1 MKPEESRDPSAGG
14 PVPAG
19 PPDPASTFDTER
31 ALLAIRD
38 RWWLLVLAPVV
49 ALIVA
54 SIWMR
59 FEPYHTT
66 VKATVLLP
74 GDTEEPGNSERP
86 ELMMLDDLPSLIRS
100 WVFAEGVHNGMQ
112 GTDATVAE
120 VQGSLDGSR
129 YSRVLTVTVSDGSAD
144 RVSEIAESVESQLP
158 ALINDYLV
166 PAESERATV
175 RIIDPPGMPERQR
188 ENDVLQLFL
197 VGVTALLAG
206 AIIAVAAGPR
216 GAVTSPSSA

>member
-1 MKPEESRDPSAGG
+1 MTADEPRDTPAAGR
-14 PVPAG
+14 VPAG
-19 PPDPASTFDTER
+19 APDPAASFDTER
-31 ALLAIRD
+31 AIRAIRD
-38 RWWLLVLAPVV
+38 RWWLLLLTPVV

-59 FEPYHTT
+59 FDPYHTT
-66 VKATVLLP
+66 VTATVILP

-100 WVFAEGVHNGMQ
+100 WVFAEAVHAGMQ
-112 GTDATVAE
+112 GTDATVEE
-120 VQGSLDGSR
+120 VQGALDGSR
-129 YSRVLTVTVSDGSAD
+129 YSRVLTVTISDESAE
-144 RVSEIAESVESQLP
+144 RVTEIAASVETQLP
-158 ALINDYLV
+158 QLINDYLV
-166 PAESERATV
+166 PEEGDQATV
-175 RIIDPPGMPERQR
+175 RIIDPPGVPERQR

-216 GAVTSPSSA
+216 GASG

>member
-1 MKPEESRDPSAGG
+1 MRPEESRDPSPVE

-19 PPDPASTFDTER
+19 PPDPSSTFDTER

-38 RWWLLVLAPVV
+38 RWWLLLLMPVV

-74 GDTEEPGNSERP
+74 GDTEDPGNTERP

-100 WVFAEGVHNGMQ
+100 WVFAEGVHAGMQ

-158 ALINDYLV
+158 TLINDYLV
-166 PAESERATV
+166 PAEGEQATV
-175 RIIDPPGMPERQR
+175 RIIDPPGVPERQR

-197 VGVTALLAG
+197 IGVTALLAG
-206 AIIAVAAGPR
+206 AIIAVAAGPK
-216 GAVTSPSSA
+216 GATPQSAV